1 MRKLTSVVVCE
12 QWTEGGTV
20 QDQLINYVNT
30 RNETDNGTLELGLGS
45 SVDQITSY
53 KRLEHKQEQ
62 NNKTNMSE

>member
-1 MRKLTSVVVCE
+1 MCE
-12 QWTEGGTV
+12 QWTEGGAV
-20 QDQLINYVNT
+20 QDQLISYVNT